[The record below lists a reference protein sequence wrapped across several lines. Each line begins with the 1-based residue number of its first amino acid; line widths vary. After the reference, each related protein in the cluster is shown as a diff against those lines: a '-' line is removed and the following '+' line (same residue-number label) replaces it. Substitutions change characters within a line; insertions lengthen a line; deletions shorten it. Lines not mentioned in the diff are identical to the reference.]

1 MKYLMAPLG
10 LVRFLEND
18 NGERT
23 SRETRCRNVQLKRS
37 T

>member
-1 MKYLMAPLG
+1 LI
-10 LVRFLEND
+10 VRLFEND
-18 NGERT
+18 KVERT